1 MNEVIKSHV
10 HHSLFNT
17 SIDEINAIIMKKE
30 TKSKKAES
38 VPKKTKKLVL
48 GRGLDALLPDIE
60 PIGDISKEYFH
71 CDIGLIQP
79 NRYQPRLRFS
89 DNELEDMA
97 RSIRQQGIIQPLLV
111 RKDNNGYELIAGERR
126 LRAAKKAGLKQV
138 PILVKTITD
147 TDMLEMS
154 IVENVQR
161 SDLNPIEE
169 AEAYHRLITEFGL
182 TQDQAADRVG
192 KSRSAVANFLRLR
205 QLPGQIKGSI
215 MEGDLSMGHAR
226 ALLGAATSAQ
236 QNSVFRAIVAKGLS
250 VRETERLIKRLKAEK
265 EKPKQPISSSE
276 QRYLSDVADDLSGRF
291 GTKVKIKRRGQKGR
305 VEIEFFSNDDLD
317 RLLGLLKQI

>member
-1 MNEVIKSHV
+1 M
-10 HHSLFNT
+10 
-17 SIDEINAIIMKKE
+17 
-30 TKSKKAES
+30 KSKKTKS
-38 VPKKTKKLVL
+38 GSKKSRKLVL

-60 PIGDISKEYFH
+60 PTEDVSNEYFS
-71 CDIGLIQP
+71 CDIGLIHP

-89 DNELEDMA
+89 DNELDDMA
-97 RSIRQQGIIQPLLV
+97 RSIREQGIIQPLLV
-111 RKDNNGYELIAGERR
+111 RKDNNGFELIAGERR

-138 PILVKTITD
+138 PVLVKTITD

-205 QLPGQIKGSI
+205 QLPERIKASI
-215 MEGDLSMGHAR
+215 MDGDLSMGHAR
-226 ALLGAATSAQ
+226 ALLGTGTSAQ
-236 QNSVFRAIVAKGLS
+236 QNAVFRTIVAKGLS
-250 VRETERLIKRLKAEK
+250 VRETERLIKRLKTEK
-265 EKPKQPISSSE
+265 EKPKKPESSTE
-276 QRYLSDVADDLSGRF
+276 QRYLSDVAADLSGRF
-291 GTKVKIKRRGQKGR
+291 GTKVQINRRGQKGR
-305 VEIEFFSNDDLD
+305 VEIEFYSNDDLD
-317 RLLGLLKQI
+317 RLLSLLKQI

>member
-1 MNEVIKSHV
+1 LSGNPCIEE
-10 HHSLFNT
+10 L
-17 SIDEINAIIMKKE
+17 NAITMKKE
-30 TKSKKAES
+30 MKSKKAES
-38 VPKKTKKLVL
+38 GSKKSKKLVL

-60 PIGDISKEYFH
+60 PMEDISKEYFT

-89 DNELEDMA
+89 DEELEDMA

-111 RKDNNGYELIAGERR
+111 RKDSNGYELITGERR
-126 LRAAKKAGLKQV
+126 LRAAKIAGLKQV
-138 PILVKTITD
+138 PVIVKTITD

-205 QLPGQIKGSI
+205 QLPEQIKSSI
-215 MEGDLSMGHAR
+215 MDGDLSMGHAR

-236 QNSVFRAIVAKGLS
+236 QNSVFRAIVLKRLS
-250 VRETERLIKRLKAEK
+250 VRETERLIKRLKTEK
-265 EKPKQPISSSE
+265 EKPKKPLSSSE
-276 QRYLSDVADDLSGRF
+276 QRYLSDVADDLSSRF
-291 GTKVKIKRRGQKGR
+291 GTKVQIKRRGQKGK
-305 VEIEFFSNDDLD
+305 VEIEFYSNDDLD

>member
-1 MNEVIKSHV
+1 
-10 HHSLFNT
+10 
-17 SIDEINAIIMKKE
+17 MKKE
-30 TKSKKAES
+30 MKSKKAES
-38 VPKKTKKLVL
+38 GSKKTKKLVL

-60 PIGDISKEYFH
+60 PMEDIPKEYFT

-89 DNELEDMA
+89 DNELEEMA

-111 RKDNNGYELIAGERR
+111 RKDSNGYELIAGERR

-138 PILVKTITD
+138 PVLVKTITD
-147 TDMLEMS
+147 IDMLEMS

-182 TQDQAADRVG
+182 TQDQAAERVG

-205 QLPGQIKGSI
+205 QLPEQIKTSI
-215 MEGDLSMGHAR
+215 MDGALSMGHAR
-226 ALLGAATSAQ
+226 ALLGTATSAQ
-236 QNSVFRAIVAKGLS
+236 LNAVFKTVISKGLS

-265 EKPKQPISSSE
+265 ERPKKPISSSE
-276 QRYLSDVADDLSGRF
+276 QRYFSDLADDLSGRF
-291 GTKVKIKRRGQKGR
+291 GTKVQIKKRGQKGK
-305 VEIEFFSNDDLD
+305 VEIEFYSNDDLD
-317 RLLGLLKQI
+317 RLLSLLKQI